1 MKALIHNDKVVDIK
15 EQSYEVHPSM
25 SWIECPNDIRIG
37 FFYDGKTFKSDE
49 QTPEEIFEIRM
60 TQLREI
66 RDSLLN
72 ETDWTAIP
80 DNDLSWLQKRKWRKY
95 RKQLRN
101 FPIDAERQLKN
112 NVYCKIVWPDE
123 PSMS

>member
-1 MKALIHNDKVVDIK
+1 MKALIHDDKVVDVK

-25 SWIECPNDIRIG
+25 SWIDCPNDIRIG

-60 TQLREI
+60 NQLREI

-80 DNDLSWLQKRKWRKY
+80 DNDLSWLEKRKWRKY

-112 NVYCKIVWPDE
+112 NVYCKIVWPTK
-123 PSMS
+123 P

>member
-1 MKALIHNDKVVDIK
+1 MKALIHDDKVVDIK

-72 ETDWTAIP
+72 ETDWTAIS
-80 DNDLSWLQKRKWRKY
+80 DNDLSWLAKRKWRKY

-101 FPIDAERQLKN
+101 FPIDAEMQLKN

>member
-1 MKALIHNDKVVDIK
+1 MKALILDEKVVDVK

-25 SWIECPNDIRIG
+25 SWIDCPNDIRIG

-60 TQLREI
+60 IQLREI
-66 RDSLLN
+66 RDLLLN
-72 ETDWTAIP
+72 KTDWTAIP
-80 DNDLSWLQKRKWRKY
+80 DNDLSWLEKRKWRKY

>member
-1 MKALIHNDKVVDIK
+1 MKALIHDDKVVDVK

-25 SWIECPNDIRIG
+25 SWIDCPNDIRIG

-49 QTPEEIFEIRM
+49 QTPEEIFKIRM
-60 TQLREI
+60 IQLREI
-66 RDSLLN
+66 RDSLLS

-112 NVYCKIVWPDE
+112 NVYCKIVWPTK
-123 PSMS
+123 P

>member
-1 MKALIHNDKVVDIK
+1 MKALIYDDKVVDVK

-25 SWIECPNDIRIG
+25 SWIDCPNDIRIG

-60 TQLREI
+60 DQLRKI
-66 RDSLLN
+66 RNSLLN

-80 DNDLSWLQKRKWRKY
+80 DNDLSWLEKRKWRKY

-112 NVYCKIVWPDE
+112 NVYCKIVWPTK
-123 PSMS
+123 P

>member
-1 MKALIHNDKVVDIK
+1 MKALIHDDKVVDVK

-25 SWIECPNDIRIG
+25 SWIDCPNDIRIG

-80 DNDLSWLQKRKWRKY
+80 DNDLSWLEKRKWRKY

-112 NVYCKIVWPDE
+112 NVYCKIVWPTK
-123 PSMS
+123 P

>member
-1 MKALIHNDKVVDIK
+1 MKALIHDDKVVDVK

-25 SWIECPNDIRIG
+25 SWIDCPNDIRIG

-60 TQLREI
+60 VQLREI

-80 DNDLSWLQKRKWRKY
+80 DNDLSWLEKRKWRKY

-112 NVYCKIVWPDE
+112 NVYCRIVWPDE
-123 PSMS
+123 PS

>member
-1 MKALIHNDKVVDIK
+1 MKALIHDDKVVDVK

-25 SWIECPNDIRIG
+25 SWIDCPNDIRIG

-49 QTPEEIFEIRM
+49 QTPEEIIKIRM
-60 TQLREI
+60 IQLREI

-80 DNDLSWLQKRKWRKY
+80 DNDLSWLEKRKWRKY

-112 NVYCKIVWPDE
+112 NVYCKIVWPTK
-123 PSMS
+123 P